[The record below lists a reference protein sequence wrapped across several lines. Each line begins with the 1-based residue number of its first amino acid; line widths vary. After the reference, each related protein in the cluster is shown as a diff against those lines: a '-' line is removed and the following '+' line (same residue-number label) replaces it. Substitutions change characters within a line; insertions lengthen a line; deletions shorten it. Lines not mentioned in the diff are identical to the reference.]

1 MVGDRYT
8 IYQKLLNYG
17 FINHKEKLQKEVFED
32 SHSLLTEESMHENRE
47 KILTK
52 TSLVQ
57 SQIRMS
63 QIIS

>member
-1 MVGDRYT
+1 MVGDRYK

-52 TSLVQ
+52 TSLV
-57 SQIRMS
+57 
-63 QIIS
+63 